1 MLLCPMQR
9 ERLLHFLPGGG
20 EVAEIGVAEG
30 DFSRAILDVV
40 VPDALHLVD
49 PWVHQAREDYV
60 ADPNNVSDG
69 TQASRYESVLAR
81 FQAERERGQVHV
93 HRTYS
98 HEAADLFE
106 ESRFHWIYVD
116 AMHTAEAVY
125 RDLVAWHDTV
135 KSEGFIIGHD
145 YTNHVQARS
154 WNFGVVDAVNRFVAH
169 FGCEF
174 LALTLE
180 AFPTYVLAKT
190 PGSRTAEAL
199 KERLITQVPYIVEIR
214 DFPKAHDFEHKS
226 LAAGDRTLVYP
237 SF

>member
-1 MLLCPMQR
+1 MLLCPMPR
-9 ERLLHFLPGGG
+9 EQLLRFLPHGG

-30 DFSRAILDVV
+30 DFSRAILDALE
-40 VPDALHLVD
+40 PEALHLVD
-49 PWVHQAREDYV
+49 PWVHQARADYV

-81 FQAERERGQVHV
+81 FQSERERGQVHV

-106 ESRFHWIYVD
+106 AARFHWIYVD

-169 FGCEF
+169 FGYEF
-174 LALTLE
+174 LALTIE
-180 AFPTYVLAKT
+180 PFPTYVLAKT
-190 PGSRTAEAL
+190 PGSKAAEAL
-199 KERLITQVPYIVEIR
+199 KVRLITQVPYIVEIR
-214 DFPKAHDFEHKS
+214 DFPKAHGFEHKS
-226 LAAGDRTLVYP
+226 LPVGDQVLVYH

>member
-1 MLLCPMQR
+1 MLLCPMSR
-9 ERLLHFLPGGG
+9 AELLRFLPQGG

-30 DFSRAILDVV
+30 DFSQTILANVAPDV
-40 VPDALHLVD
+40 LHLID
-49 PWVHQAREDYV
+49 PWVHQARADYV

-69 TQASRYESVLAR
+69 MQASRYESVLAR

-106 ESRFHWIYVD
+106 AGQFHWIYVD
-116 AMHTAEAVY
+116 AMHTADAVY

-135 KSEGFIIGHD
+135 KSQGFIIGHD

-154 WNFGVVDAVNRFVAH
+154 WNFGVVEAVNRFVAH
-169 FGCEF
+169 FGYEF

-180 AFPTYVLAKT
+180 AFPTYVLAKA
-190 PGSRTAEAL
+190 PGSKTAQAF
-199 KERLITQVPYIVEIR
+199 KERLVSQVPYIVEIR
-214 DFPKAHDFEHKS
+214 DFPSTHRFEHKT
-226 LAAGDRTLVYP
+226 LTVGDKVLVYQ